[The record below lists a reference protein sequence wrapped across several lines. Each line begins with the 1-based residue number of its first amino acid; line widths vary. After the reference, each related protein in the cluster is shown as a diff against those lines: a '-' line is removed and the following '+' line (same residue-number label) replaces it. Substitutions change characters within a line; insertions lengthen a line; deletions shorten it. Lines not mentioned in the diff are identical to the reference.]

1 MRRESDNALISPS
14 NFFEPCFF
22 GLRRV
27 DLAIKSPTSPS
38 TFARHSR
45 YPPLFPRVKPFFLLK
60 NNLGLFE
67 SDVKD
72 PFS

>member
-1 MRRESDNALISPS
+1 MRRESDNALISTS

-27 DLAIKSPTSPS
+27 DFAIKSPTSPS

-45 YPPLFPRVKPFFLLK
+45 YTPFFPS
-60 NNLGLFE
+60 E
-67 SDVKD
+67 TV
-72 PFS
+72 FSF